1 MSANKD
7 TFLAQILKESRK
19 FPLSDHNL
27 TDMFNRD
34 PLWRLHDLRERR
46 ARIDDPLRNSHSST
60 CLEII
65 NKDFSRFQ
73 RDGFGFYA
81 QGNGGKAYGRYLD
94 PSDYFGHGVSMPDF
108 LKPSPSWEAGRM
120 PDIVTNLI
128 AHGRTS
134 TNVTILKNV
143 HPFKAGSLVLA
154 HNGILFWEGK
164 KEDEPKS
171 AAGCDSEQFLNWLA
185 SGGQWQ
191 DAHKVWAGWGAML
204 LLDLASRCL
213 TLAKDGTT
221 KLHGAKRSRGGW
233 VLSTEP
239 DLIKRLSKV
248 IKLRSKPIPFPQR
261 IVHFDQAG
269 EIIKDVEWLGFG
281 NRNYM
286 FERSIGGSA
295 PKQPFPDYDPQ
306 TDGTWPSLD

>member
-1 MSANKD
+1 MCK
-7 TFLAQILKESRK
+7 LAAITGSI
-19 FPLSDHNL
+19 PASIAD
-27 TDMFNRD
+27 
-34 PLWRLHDLRERR
+34 
-46 ARIDDPLRNSHSST
+46 T

-65 NKDFSRFQ
+65 NKDFSRSQ

-134 TNVTILKNV
+134 TNVKILKNV

-171 AAGCDSEQFLNWLA
+171 AAGCDSEQFLNWIV

-261 IVHFDQAG
+261 IVHFDRAG
-269 EIIKDVEWLGFG
+269 EIVRDVEWQGFG
-281 NRNYM
+281 NRCYDHM
-286 FERSIGGSA
+286 FERSIGAGQPNRDTKRVFGYCPTGSTHEPTVWKQETDGVYRKQCA
-295 PKQPFPDYDPQ
+295 KTEAKQPFPDYDPQ
-306 TDGTWPSLD
+306 TRPSLD